1 MTELTSQTQAT
12 IENFLKFLSIRNL
25 NQITK
30 LFSNEVD
37 WFIPGDETKAP
48 WLGKRSSRKEVEQF
62 YDLLWSSTEP
72 ISAQISNILIDHENA
87 VITGEFSTKML
98 QTGKI
103 VSSLFCIVMIV
114 ENNLITKYRLLE
126 DSYAVSKALSQQ

>member
-1 MTELTSQTQAT
+1 MTSQTQT
-12 IENFLKFLSIRNL
+12 IVENFLKFLTERNL
-25 NQITK
+25 NQITN
-30 LFSNEVD
+30 LFANDTD

-48 WLGKRSSRKEVEQF
+48 WLGKRSNRKEVEQF
-62 YDLLWSSTEP
+62 YDLLWSQTEP
-72 ISAQISNILIDHENA
+72 ISAQISNIFIDNENA

-103 VSSLFCIVMIV
+103 VSSLFCVEMII

-126 DSYAVSKALSQQ
+126 DSYAVSKALSPQ